1 LLLKEGYWRTDKFS
15 PTLRVCPLDQSCLG
29 GKNTSGYCEDGY
41 KGPLCALCADSY
53 YFDSDI
59 ESCVACT
66 EENSKVSVK
75 LIVFAILIFGLLL
88 LSAALQS
95 NLKNK
100 LGSCY
105 LAMISRGTRHF
116 EKHIASFIEKH
127 VVEGYEVTQNK
138 LSTTFEKDVN
148 HKLRDVV
155 ETDTNVCFSPLGS
168 IVTMVTRRTK
178 GIEESNVKM
187 TVEFG
192 VFDSRA
198 IDKVVRSL
206 KRKAKNQ
213 LKSLA
218 SFFQSNVY
226 NDVYMHLFTLCITE
240 DTF

>member
-1 LLLKEGYWRTDKFS
+1 
-15 PTLRVCPLDQSCLG
+15 LDQSCLG
-29 GKNTSGYCEDGY
+29 GKNTSGYCEEGY

-53 YFDSDI
+53 YFDGDI

-95 NLKNK
+95 SLKNK

-127 VVEGYEVTQNK
+127 VVEGYKVTQNK
-138 LSTTFEKDVN
+138 LSTTFEKDVS
-148 HKLRDVV
+148 HKLKDVV
-155 ETDTNVCFSPLGS
+155 ETDTSVCFSPMGS

-198 IDKVVRSL
+198 IAKMVRSL

-226 NDVYMHLFTLCITE
+226 NDVLYASIYCMYH
-240 DTF
+240 